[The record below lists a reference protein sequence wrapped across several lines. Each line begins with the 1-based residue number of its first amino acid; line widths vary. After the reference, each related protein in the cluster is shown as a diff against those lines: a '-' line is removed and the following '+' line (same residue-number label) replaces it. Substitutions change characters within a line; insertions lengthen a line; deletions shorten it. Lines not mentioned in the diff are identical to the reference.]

1 MVNELSLQI
10 FKVMRSIKVMLI
22 LKNPSPFKAMLV
34 LSILLGGTVSFA
46 NAPKVGKTAAA
57 KYFQKAGDSVRDS
70 ASAARYTASEAL
82 DSGDRFLA
90 LGVSTYTKS
99 DSYQWGGA
107 GDESDVAKTGVD
119 LNYRLSSYNNLL
131 DYSLRVSYNQYEPAG
146 QKASKLS
153 ILYAMTFPDAASRFP
168 LYFGAALGGG
178 VFLTQLSGESPL
190 SLDYQLYLGLRAFN
204 LFDNTG
210 LYFEGGLKNHV
221 QLTSDGQLNG
231 TYIAAGAI
239 FTF

>member
-10 FKVMRSIKVMLI
+10 FKVMRSIKVMLD
-22 LKNPSPFKAMLV
+22 LKSSVHFKAILV
-34 LSILLGGTVSFA
+34 LSILLGGHLSFA

-57 KYFQKAGDSVRDS
+57 KYFQKNGDTAAPVRY
-70 ASAARYTASEAL
+70 AASEVL

-90 LGVSTYTKS
+90 LGLSGYTKS
-99 DSYQWGGA
+99 DSYEWGGV
-107 GDESDVAKTGVD
+107 GDESNVAKLGVD

-131 DYSLRVSYNQYEPAG
+131 DYSLRISYNQFEPAG

-153 ILYAMTFPDAASRFP
+153 FLYAMTFPDAGSQFP
-168 LYFGAALGGG
+168 LYFGGALGGG

-190 SLDYQLYLGLRAFN
+190 TLDYQLFLGLRIFD
-204 LFDNTG
+204 LFERTG
-210 LYFEGGLKNHV
+210 LYVEGGLKNHV
-221 QLTSDGQLNG
+221 QLTSNGQLNG
-231 TYIAAGAI
+231 TYVAAGAI